1 MSAVFLPCTIL
12 RSIILV
18 NLPGIERIPCDEKS
32 NKGSSAWVCHDL
44 NSFAMD
50 AAEQSI
56 SIFDNTSTRGR
67 DFFMKDWDW
76 FNWQWKSWVLVHL
89 YCMMCH
95 AVMMSDTTGNVRE
108 YMVCGDELK
117 IWLPCCWPLN
127 SGGSGIWDPGSAP
140 GIFVARSPESPRSGF
155 RLSNLWHCFR
165 LIWTML

>member
-1 MSAVFLPCTIL
+1 MSADFLPCTIL

-32 NKGSSAWVCHDL
+32 NKGSSARVCHDL

-76 FNWQWKSWVLVHL
+76 FNWQWKSWVLVL
-89 YCMMCH
+89 YDVSCSH
-95 AVMMSDTTGNVRE
+95 YVGHNRERTRVHGLWRRTTV
-108 YMVCGDELK
+108 K

-127 SGGSGIWDPGSAP
+127 SGGSGIWDLGSRI
-140 GIFVARSPESPRSGF
+140 GSR
-155 RLSNLWHCFR
+155 NLC
-165 LIWTML
+165 LTVSSIYSVST

>member
-108 YMVCGDELK
+108 YTVCGEELK

-127 SGGSGIWDPGSAP
+127 SGGSRSGICWDPGSAP
-140 GIFVARSPESPRSGF
+140 GIFVSQYSR
-155 RLSNLWHCFR
+155 C
-165 LIWTML
+165 TV